1 MPRIRTIKPE
11 FPQSESV
18 GRLSREAR
26 LLFLLLFTLVDDAG
40 RTRAASRLLAS
51 LLYPYDSDATSLID
65 GWLEE
70 LEAAD
75 AVRRYQAKGSTYL
88 EIINWSVHQKID
100 RPSKSR
106 LPSFDEGSRKLAK
119 PREAS
124 SGDLDPYLNQGPS
137 ICTLTAREK
146 AREKEN
152 FSESEGVKKKPSR
165 PRHGAVSADKQYVYW
180 KAGTKE
186 FLAYMVD
193 YQETLGI
200 SANHTEDGRWFKLI
214 GELANSE
221 LQPRNAGAH

>member
-18 GRLSREAR
+18 GHLSREAR

-51 LLYPYDSDATSLID
+51 LLYPYDDDASSLID

-70 LEAAD
+70 LEATGAI
-75 AVRRYQAKGSTYL
+75 RRYQVSGLTYL

-100 RPSKSR
+100 RPTKSR
-106 LPSFDEGSRKLAK
+106 LPSFDATSRLLAR

-124 SGDLDPYLNQGPS
+124 SEDLNPDLNQGSS
-137 ICTLTAREK
+137 ICTLTE
-146 AREKEN
+146 REKEN
-152 FSESEGVKKKPSR
+152 CAEAEGVKKKLSK
-165 PRHGAVSADKQYVYW
+165 PRHGAISANKQFVYW
-180 KAGTKE
+180 KVNTEE

-193 YQETLGI
+193 YREANG
-200 SANHTEDGRWFKLI
+200 SVANHTLDGRWFRLT
-214 GELANSE
+214 GEVVASM
-221 LQPRNAGAH
+221 RS